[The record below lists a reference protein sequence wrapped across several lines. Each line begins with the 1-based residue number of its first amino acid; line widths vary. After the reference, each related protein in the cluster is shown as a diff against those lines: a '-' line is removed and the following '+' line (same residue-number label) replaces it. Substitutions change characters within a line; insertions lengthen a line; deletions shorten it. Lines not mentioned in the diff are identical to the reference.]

1 MDSSIGMHVRSMD
14 CTDSLG
20 EISRP
25 GKKAPG
31 STDGRHGALRPCLAQ
46 PTVPCTCNRYLRTE
60 GVYAASGL
68 LMHRQADPGILHHLL
83 RTYAEPAHGHLCSV
97 LQTPTYGSSAFPT
110 LQFGRTKRHLA
121 MLWCPSIRPVFSWPY
136 KDLGRCSLWPQ
147 AQISLE
153 AEVV

>member
-1 MDSSIGMHVRSMD
+1 MDSSIGMHVQSMD

-31 STDGRHGALRPCLAQ
+31 STDGRHGALRPCQVHNPLYPA
-46 PTVPCTCNRYLRTE
+46 PAILRTE

-83 RTYAEPAHGHLCSV
+83 RTDAEPAHGHLCSV

-110 LQFGRTKRHLA
+110 LQFGRTKRYLA

-147 AQISLE
+147 AQTRLE